1 MIDLLFFVIG
11 YLIGSVPFAL
21 VIGKLI
27 YKKDIRHYGSG
38 NLGASNAGRVLGK
51 RAGLAVTILDIS
63 KSFISLGVAYA
74 IQQLF
79 HLDGVILF
87 AGLGAIMGH
96 CYPLFA
102 SFKGGKAV
110 SVSFGYLLF
119 TNFWL
124 FAICGISFL
133 LILKL
138 TKVVSVSSMLAFIIA
153 SAASFF
159 IVSTRVE
166 ALILVAIT
174 VFIIY
179 RHRSN
184 FKRIIE
190 GTESKVTWI

>member
-159 IVSTRVE
+159 IVSTTVE